1 VEANALETEAEAV
14 ETEAVENNDV
24 GDKAV
29 GTNSVDTEAA
39 ADVEPETTPFG
50 TKIHEL
56 ALASPDGIALIFAAE
71 DRSEQ
76 HFTWTELDDR
86 TTQVARTL
94 ARRGLGVGDLFAMQL
109 KNSPELIF
117 ATFAAWK
124 LGAVPV
130 PVRWDLP
137 EWELGRLRAVINAP
151 LAVDG
156 TNAAG
161 LFEESLSES
170 TEVLPEVTAPHH
182 SGICSSGSTGS
193 PKVILRKSPAVV
205 IEGAPNALGIM
216 ESWGPISADQL
227 ILTPGPIYHN
237 NGFLTMSNLLSGYR
251 VVLMERFRA
260 DHMVDLIERHRVTGF
275 TGATPMFQRVAQL
288 PDITSRDFSS
298 IEWTMQ
304 GAAVLPQWLARF
316 WFDLIGPER
325 FYMTYGSSEGAGV
338 VACRGDGWLEHP
350 GTLGQPWTETEIK
363 ILDPEGN
370 ELPAGE
376 IGEIYLRQAD
386 GITHGYLGDVPPAP
400 VTSDNFTTIGD
411 LGWLDEEGW
420 LFMADRRVDMIVS
433 GGANV
438 FPAEVEAALSEH
450 PGLADVVVI
459 GLPDEEWGQRVHAIA
474 QASPSAPTVTE
485 PEVIEFAKARLS
497 PYKVPKSVEFVETIP
512 RSEATKVNRSALV
525 AERVPVAD

>member
-1 VEANALETEAEAV
+1 MEANAEVVNTQEADV
-14 ETEAVENNDV
+14 ETEA
-24 GDKAV
+24 
-29 GTNSVDTEAA
+29 
-39 ADVEPETTPFG
+39 EPETTPYG
-50 TKIHEL
+50 TRIHEL
-56 ALASPDGIALIFAAE
+56 ALASPDEVALIFAAE
-71 DRSEQ
+71 DRTER
-76 HFTWTELDDR
+76 HFTWAELDDR
-86 TTQVARTL
+86 TTQVARAL

-109 KNSPELIF
+109 KNSPELVF

-137 EWELGRLRAVINAP
+137 EWELGRLRTVINAA
-151 LAVDG
+151 LVVDAS
-156 TNAAG
+156 NFD
-161 LFEESLSES
+161 LFEDSLSES

-205 IEGAPNALGIM
+205 TEGAPGALGIM

-251 VVLMERFRA
+251 AVLMERFRA

-288 PDITSRDFSS
+288 PDIASRDFSS

-350 GTLGQPWTETEIK
+350 GTLGQPWTETEIR
-363 ILDPEGN
+363 ILGPEGD

-400 VTSDNFTTIGD
+400 VTDDNFTTIGD

-420 LFMADRRVDMIVS
+420 LYMADRRVDMIVS

-474 QASPSAPTVTE
+474 QWSGSGTAVTE
-485 PEVIEFAKARLS
+485 REVIEFAKSRLS
-497 PYKVPKSVEFVETIP
+497 PYKVPKSVEFVDLIP

-525 AERVPVAD
+525 AERVPAAG